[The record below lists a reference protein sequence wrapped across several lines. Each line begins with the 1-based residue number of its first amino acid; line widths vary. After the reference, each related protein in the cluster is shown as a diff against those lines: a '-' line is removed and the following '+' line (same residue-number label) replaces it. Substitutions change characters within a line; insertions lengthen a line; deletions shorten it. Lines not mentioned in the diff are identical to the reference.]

1 MTPQELMMAVR
12 QLTALVDDFSPRLIA
27 VERDVRGVAKK
38 IAGAASAPAC
48 APAPRPRPSRRELR
62 IVDAALA
69 QVARETG
76 IVALEILNGGRGADL
91 VAARR
96 SVALLA
102 SFEGLSDS
110 AIARAM
116 GCDRGS
122 ISHALRKVEDGE

>member
-1 MTPQELMMAVR
+1 MTPQELAMTVG
-12 QLTALVDDFSPRLIA
+12 QLSSTVADIVPRLEA
-27 VERDVRGVAKK
+27 VERDLRR
-38 IAGAASAPAC
+38 IARKMAMAAPPP

-69 QVARETG
+69 QVARDTG

-96 SVALLA
+96 SVAVLA
-102 SFEGLSDS
+102 RGEGLSDG

-116 GCDRGS
+116 GCDRS
-122 ISHALRKVEDGE
+122 AISHALRKLEGEA